1 MIHTHTCLLPFGFC
15 VDDLLAM
22 HPFPLLKARFFD
34 MGLITEAKPAPWTN
48 EDVAPFSSFLEVYA
62 EYVLRRATR
71 FGPSFKELTVGCRTP
86 DINVLRHSV
95 RTSEACAL
103 RGLVS
108 RS

>member
-1 MIHTHTCLLPFGFC
+1 
-15 VDDLLAM
+15 
-22 HPFPLLKARFFD
+22 

-48 EDVAPFSSFLEVYA
+48 EDVTPFSSFLEVYA
-62 EYVLRRATR
+62 EFVLRRATR
-71 FGPSFKELTVGCRTP
+71 FGPGFKELTVGCRTAE
-86 DINVLRHSV
+86 ISVFRRRV